1 MGFLD
6 RGNNQVGR
14 IGNDLTFRDEKM
26 REFGLKLRMAIAST
40 VLMAVYAL
48 FGLFFF
54 SAGGVV
60 GVAIGLP
67 LFIGIQY
74 FVTVQL
80 PLWTE
85 ESQEITPEEFPELHE
100 RADRLAEEFEIAK
113 PAIYLIPD
121 DRMNAFAHGR
131 RGSGKVFLNSGLI
144 EGMSIDELEPVLAH
158 EFAHLKNRDSILMG
172 LSTTTVSL
180 ISSGLFILFLIV
192 SLDSE
197 HPWLVRLVGAGVSI
211 FVHIFLLIFVGMM
224 SRYREYIADEAAV
237 RATGKYNG
245 MQSAL
250 RKLRAEKQEIETSDM
265 SARRGAI
272 SFVDFTDG
280 IVGRILAT
288 HPSVDKRI
296 SRIEDLK
303 KESTKTTTE
312 ADRRTARSESVGSTD
327 STAEESS
334 LDQYTNEQMID
345 ALQTVDAYSFEEL
358 VADLWD
364 AMGWETT
371 VTTESK
377 DRGVD
382 VIAERGS
389 PFHEKQIIQAKRY
402 SDDNPSA
409 VARFNSM
416 QASIV
421 KKKMLML

>member
-1 MGFLD
+1 
-6 RGNNQVGR
+6 
-14 IGNDLTFRDEKM
+14 
-26 REFGLKLRMAIAST
+26 
-40 VLMAVYAL
+40 
-48 FGLFFF
+48 
-54 SAGGVV
+54 
-60 GVAIGLP
+60 
-67 LFIGIQY
+67 
-74 FVTVQL
+74 
-80 PLWTE
+80 
-85 ESQEITPEEFPELHE
+85 
-100 RADRLAEEFEIAK
+100 
-113 PAIYLIPD
+113 
-121 DRMNAFAHGR
+121 
-131 RGSGKVFLNSGLI
+131 
-144 EGMSIDELEPVLAH
+144 
-158 EFAHLKNRDSILMG
+158 
-172 LSTTTVSL
+172 
-180 ISSGLFILFLIV
+180 
-192 SLDSE
+192 
-197 HPWLVRLVGAGVSI
+197 
-211 FVHIFLLIFVGMM
+211 
-224 SRYREYIADEAAV
+224 
-237 RATGKYNG
+237 
-245 MQSAL
+245 
-250 RKLRAEKQEIETSDM
+250 M

-402 SDDNPSA
+402 SDDNPVSSSEIQQYAGLYRQEENVDA
-409 VARFNSM
+409 VVVVTTGRFTSDAQEVATETN
-416 QASIV
+416 V
-421 KKKMLML
+421 KLVDGDDLCELIRGNDDEISPGTIL